1 MGKKSPDVLTIMAI
15 IFIPLGLMLM
25 IPGII
30 AGVLTGELFF
40 AIIFSVCGLPFVIV
54 GIVFLAIRSNK
65 RKLIAELKESG
76 QRIYA
81 KFDRV
86 DLNYNIE
93 INHAHP
99 FIVYARYEDQMGTI
113 HMYKS
118 SNLNYD
124 PTSYLEGKEIPIYV
138 HPSNPKL
145 YFMDVDSVMPTIE
158 YH

>member
-15 IFIPLGLMLM
+15 VFIPLGLMLM

-30 AGVLTGELFF
+30 AGVLAGELFF
-40 AIIFSVCGLPFVIV
+40 AIILSVCGLPFVIV
-54 GIVFLAIRSNK
+54 GIVFLVVSSK
-65 RKLIAELKESG
+65 RRKMILELKENG

-86 DLNYNIE
+86 DFNYVVE

-124 PTSYLEGKEIPIYV
+124 PTGYLEDREIPIYID
-138 HPSNPKL
+138 PSNPKR
-145 YFMDVDSVMPTIE
+145 YYMDIDSVMPTIE